1 MDTFKGVP
9 NNMDTF
15 ILKQVCA
22 SLNIRPDELPANYA
36 NYAIMLF
43 KRMDPNLFKGRN
55 LKDVGNALGKVLA
68 DALRNKFGPINTS
81 NDTFDMRKLQ
91 IKMLETEKNESVN
104 NAYEDTTDKTK
115 SINIVDFLGIK
126 TADEFKLYT
135 NPESL
140 YQHFYLVLDSSYR
153 NTTAE
158 LSSAIKRFTWNY
170 APTQNTGTGYCNSV
184 GVIRDIIGMRMY
196 QPRVPYLASMNTSS
210 KRVSILIEEFAP
222 QAFIDANGRRYHF
235 LLRPNFIVGQTDIEL
250 STEDYNDGIFN
261 FRKPITTFSTVSISF
276 GDPSNVLTFS
286 TPFNRFIIPF
296 EFICLKS
303 NK

>member
-1 MDTFKGVP
+1 MDTFV
-9 NNMDTF
+9 
-15 ILKQVCA
+15 LKQVCA

-43 KRMDPNLFKGRN
+43 KRMDPDLFAGRN
-55 LKDVGNALGKVLA
+55 LNDVGDALGKVLA
-68 DALRNKFGPINTS
+68 DALRNKFGQIRTS
-81 NDTFDMRKLQ
+81 DDAFNMRDLQ
-91 IKMLETEKNESVN
+91 IKMLDTEKSVFVDEDKPNE
-104 NAYEDTTDKTK
+104 TK
-115 SINIVDFLGIK
+115 QINIVDFLGIK
-126 TADEFKLYT
+126 TAAEFKLYT

-140 YQHFYLVLDSSYR
+140 YQHFYLVLDSDYR

-158 LSSAIKRFTWNY
+158 IGTSIKRFTWNY

-184 GVIRDIIGMRMY
+184 GVIRDVIGMRMY
-196 QPRVPYLASMNTSS
+196 QPRVPYLSAMNTSS

-276 GDPSNVLTFS
+276 GDPSAVLSFS